1 MLLFLPVILLVLT
14 LGALGASNMQRGFR
28 SSWLLALAGASLA
41 WVSLLF
47 LRFQLPLTV
56 NLPFWWAGEGLEY
69 PLIFGLDNFSW
80 PLAFTICS
88 LLVAALLGQVRQA
101 VMASWVTWAS
111 GLTITSAGL
120 LAAFSGDLLTFLFT
134 WTLLDLLVIAL
145 QISGLRRAEER
156 QHVLQQVS
164 VLFIGSFVLF
174 AAWIFSF
181 YGQELAAILGFVS
194 VSLRLGLWTPRPTW
208 SSPPAV
214 RKDLASVI
222 LLVPL
227 AASLALLVRL
237 EAIAEPGR
245 TTFLLLALL
254 PAAYAAGHLLLKADE
269 SQAHLWVLGQASLAA
284 AAALGG
290 QGQAALAFSLLLL
303 LGQGFLPLV
312 QQVPRFRFPIS
323 AAAVVLLCGLPLTAG
338 YLGTG
343 IYANWASPLILAF
356 LPIQAVLLAG
366 WLRRALQAPEEP
378 LPAEPWMRTI
388 LWLGYA
394 TLPLVFIFLGLGLL
408 PSFAAGDLSLP
419 WWPAV
424 ATLAGAA
431 LLYFMFGRSDRQ
443 LHPWAQFAFDWI
455 FSLRWLQVLATSLM
469 GAIAWSLGFL
479 SSLLEGHAGVLW
491 ALLFMALLLSLAG
504 QYGLGS

>member
-56 NLPFWWAGEGLEY
+56 SLPFWWAGEGLEY
-69 PLIFGLDNFSW
+69 PLIFVMDNFSW
-80 PLAFTICS
+80 PLAFTACS
-88 LLVAALLGQVRQA
+88 LLVAALLGQVREA
-101 VMASWVTWAS
+101 VMVSWVTWAP

-120 LAAFSGDLLTFLFT
+120 LAALSGDLLTFLFT

-145 QISGLRRAEER
+145 QISGLPRTEER
-156 QHVLQQVS
+156 QRVLQQAS
-164 VLFIGSFVLF
+164 LLFIGTFVLF
-174 AAWIFSF
+174 AGWIFSF
-181 YGQELAAILGFVS
+181 YGQGLAAILGFVS
-194 VSLRLGLWTPRPTW
+194 VSLRLGLWTPRPVW
-208 SSPPAV
+208 ISPAAV
-214 RKDLASVI
+214 RKDLASAI
-222 LLVPL
+222 MLVPL
-227 AASLALLVRL
+227 AASLALLARL
-237 EAIAEPGR
+237 DAIAEPGR

-254 PAAYAAGHLLLKADE
+254 PAAYAAGLLLLKADE
-269 SQAHLWVLGQASLAA
+269 AQAHLWVVGQASLAA

-303 LGQGFLPLV
+303 LGQGFLLLV
-312 QQVPRFRFPIS
+312 HHVPRFRFPIS

-338 YLGTG
+338 YWGTG

-366 WLRRALQAPEEP
+366 WLRWALQAPEEP

-388 LWLGYA
+388 QWLGYA
-394 TLPLVFIFLGLGLL
+394 TLPLVYIFFGIGLL
-408 PSFAAGDLSLP
+408 PSVATDVPSLT

-431 LLYFMFGRSDRQ
+431 LLYFVFGRSTRQ
-443 LHPWAQFAFDWI
+443 LHPRAQFAFDWI
-455 FSLRWLQVLATSLM
+455 FSMRWLQVLVASLTNPLSR
-469 GAIAWSLGFL
+469 SLGFL
-479 SSLLEGHAGVLW
+479 SSLSEGHAGVLW